1 MFLSDI
7 PFDLFLKA
15 AYSGNWALLAATV
28 VIILVVLARNFGA
41 RFVPWFGT
49 DGGGVA
55 LAFLMSAAGVL
66 ATAFAGGSAF
76 SWALMLGALKVAWTA
91 MGGYVALK
99 KLLIPLM
106 RKVPFLNKM
115 LPAPKA

>member
-1 MFLSDI
+1 MEFADI

-15 AYSGNWALLAATV
+15 VSSGNWALLAAV
-28 VIILVVLARNFGA
+28 LVISLVVLARKYGA
-41 RFVPWFGT
+41 QRFPFLGT
-49 DGGGVA
+49 DGGGVL
-55 LAFLMSAAGVL
+55 LAFFMSAAGVL

-99 KLLIPLM
+99 KLLLPLL
-106 RKVPFLNKM
+106 RKVPYLNRL
-115 LPAPKA
+115 LPAPKP